1 MKIGKKKLKKTKD
14 VTSENVGMKI
24 TSTHFIE
31 NFGV

>member
-1 MKIGKKKLKKTKD
+1 MKIGKKTKERKE

-24 TSTHFIE
+24 SSTHFIE